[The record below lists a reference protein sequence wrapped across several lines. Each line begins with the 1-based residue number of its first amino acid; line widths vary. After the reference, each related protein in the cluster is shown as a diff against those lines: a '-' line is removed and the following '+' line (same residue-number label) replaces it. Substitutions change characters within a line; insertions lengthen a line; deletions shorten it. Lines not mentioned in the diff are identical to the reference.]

1 MANREF
7 IDSTGTEWFVFDV
20 TPRADDRRSYDR
32 RREEAEDGK
41 SRELEDR
48 RGEGRRVT
56 VGQRPPRL
64 TQGWLCFERDGERR
78 RLQPIPEGWMTLPDS
93 ELEKLLLAARVA
105 PLRKRIDARTAPKR
119 R

>member
-1 MANREF
+1 MAHRDF
-7 IDSTGTEWFVFDV
+7 TDSTGTEWFVFDV

-32 RREEAEDGK
+32 RREEAETGK
-41 SRELEDR
+41 IGEADDR
-48 RGEGRRVT
+48 RSDSRRVT

-64 TQGWLCFERDGERR
+64 TQGWLCFEREGERR
-78 RLQPIPEGWMTLPDS
+78 RLQPIPESWTTLRDS

-105 PLRKRIDARTAPKR
+105 PSRKRVDARAAPKR